1 MGGGKTARP
10 LGVRISRPT
19 DAQPETLGG
28 EYEAVCPD
36 ISSGRCHAAAV
47 TSARWDPSS
56 IVERSSTPS
65 KRRTDLTKTNLTPY
79 MKFPG
84 HARQAM
90 EHYYKALG
98 DKLELRGQA

>member
-1 MGGGKTARP
+1 MGGGKTARA
-10 LGVRISRPT
+10 LGIRISRSHT
-19 DAQPETLGG
+19 
-28 EYEAVCPD
+28 
-36 ISSGRCHAAAV
+36 
-47 TSARWDPSS
+47 
-56 IVERSSTPS
+56 ERSSTPS